1 MTKCAAVVVA
11 LLGVSCERL
20 AGTKPSPPPPAPVTP
35 LDEARTL
42 IEQGQ
47 PEAALAKLAEAPA
60 DAESLYLQGAAW
72 ARKAET
78 APLPTP
84 APVVAP
90 LPRGAEAP
98 AAAEF
103 KPEELTALEF
113 FGKAVAA
120 RPDYARAQLSIAEL
134 LAPHAAHR
142 YETAQAAQ
150 RAWSRK
156 GKRPDL
162 ALAPEPGVPD
172 FRAERIVEAY
182 RAALLGDPASKE
194 AAVGLARFCLRVGR
208 LEDAEAA
215 LRELINR
222 DKENPEHLVRYGD
235 FLVNQRKDPMGAVDQ
250 YRQVLIWRP
259 DDDETRGKI
268 ADVFVAQ
275 GIEHYVKQ
283 EYAVAEAR
291 FAEAEKFITD
301 RASPRGIKIQDYLGR
316 LRSIRPK
323 AGR

>member
-1 MTKCAAVVVA
+1 MTRCAAVVVA
-11 LLGVSCERL
+11 LLGLSCERL
-20 AGTKPSPPPPAPVTP
+20 AGAKPPPPPVTVAP
-35 LDEARTL
+35 LDEARAL

-47 PEAALAKLAEAPA
+47 PEAALAKLAEAPQG
-60 DAESLYLQGAAW
+60 AESLHLQGAAW

-84 APVVAP
+84 APLLAP
-90 LPRGAEAP
+90 LARGAEAP

-113 FGKAVAA
+113 FDEAVAA
-120 RPDYARAQLSIAEL
+120 HPDYAPAHLAIAEL
-134 LAPHAAHR
+134 LAAHAAHR
-142 YETAQAAQ
+142 YETTQAAQ
-150 RAWSRK
+150 RASLRK
-156 GKRPDL
+156 GKRPVP
-162 ALAPEPGVPD
+162 ALTPDPGVPD
-172 FRAERIVEAY
+172 FRAERVVEAY
-182 RAALLGDPASKE
+182 QAALLGDPTSKE

-208 LEDAEAA
+208 WEDADAA
-215 LRELINR
+215 LRELIHR

-235 FLVNQRKDPMGAVDQ
+235 FLANQRKDPMGAVDQ

-268 ADVFVAQ
+268 ADVFIAQ
-275 GIEHYVKQ
+275 GIEHYGRQ

-291 FAEAEKFITD
+291 LAEAEKFITD

-323 AGR
+323 TGR